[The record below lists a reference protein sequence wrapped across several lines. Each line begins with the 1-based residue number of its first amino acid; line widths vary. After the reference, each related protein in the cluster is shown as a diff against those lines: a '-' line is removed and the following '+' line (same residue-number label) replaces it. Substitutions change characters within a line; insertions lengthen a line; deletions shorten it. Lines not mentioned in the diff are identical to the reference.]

1 MLRRSAG
8 VACAAAM
15 RYIAS
20 RIMWVRAL
28 IFVLL
33 VAALA
38 VIALSLLRR
47 SPQRTRADANPA
59 PVPSAL
65 PPPPEG
71 SKALGRDEV
80 LRKLR
85 ELAFGAETR
94 PTVPPAQVEI
104 VAAIGTTIEAAAT
117 DPRYAPRRPLL
128 LPQLLRAASDDGSS
142 RRDLADIIAR
152 DPALVGSLLKLANGP
167 YYRTSNQPI
176 ESIDRALTVLGT
188 QGIRS
193 LAAAAL
199 VQPVFRAASKDSG
212 RFAEITWEH
221 TYRSAAAAE
230 VFAFA
235 VEGVDPF
242 AAQLLALVTG
252 LAAIVVYRIAADQY
266 AARGAKPDP
275 TALASLLDE
284 HAPAVA
290 CKIAAT
296 WELSERLLEALE
308 EQARGSARPV
318 SELGRSLRFGAVAGA
333 LSVLAAEGAIEDGT
347 ARASLVA
354 AGGTGKKFE
363 RMWERF
369 SAQLAS

>member
-1 MLRRSAG
+1 
-8 VACAAAM
+8 
-15 RYIAS
+15 
-20 RIMWVRAL
+20 MWVRAL

-38 VIALSLLRR
+38 VIVLSLLRR
-47 SPQRTRADANPA
+47 SPQSSQKARAGGDAEPA
-59 PVPSAL
+59 QL

-80 LRKLR
+80 LRKLH
-85 ELAFGAETR
+85 ELAFGAALKHG
-94 PTVPPAQVEI
+94 VPPAQIEI
-104 VAAIGTTIEAAAT
+104 VAAIGATIDAAAT

-142 RRDLADIIAR
+142 RKDLADIIAR

-167 YYRTSNQPI
+167 YYRTSNKPI
-176 ESIDRALTVLGT
+176 ESIDRAVTVLGT

-242 AAQLLALVTG
+242 AAQLLGLVTG

-266 AARGAKPDP
+266 AARGAKPDA

-284 HAPAVA
+284 HTPAVA
-290 CKIAAT
+290 CKIAET

-308 EQARGSARPV
+308 EQVRGSARQA
-318 SELGRSLRFGAVAGA
+318 SELGRSLRFGVVAGA
-333 LSVLAAEGAIEDGT
+333 LSILAAEGAIEDGT

-354 AGGTGKKFE
+354 AGGAGKKFE

-369 SAQLAS
+369 SAQLATS

>member
-1 MLRRSAG
+1 
-8 VACAAAM
+8 
-15 RYIAS
+15 
-20 RIMWVRAL
+20 MWTQALLFVAL
-28 IFVLL
+28 IVAL
-33 VAALA
+33 AALL
-38 VIALSLLRR
+38 LSLLRR
-47 SPQRTRADANPA
+47 APQRAKPSAAASGEAPTASPA
-59 PVPSAL
+59 PA
-65 PPPPEG
+65 G

-80 LRKLR
+80 LRKLHA
-85 ELAFGAETR
+85 LAFGAEPR
-94 PTVPPAQVEI
+94 GPVPPAQVEI
-104 VAAIGTTIEAAAT
+104 VAAIGSTIESSAT

-142 RRDLADIIAR
+142 RKDLADIIAR

-167 YYRTSNQPI
+167 YYRTSSKPV
-176 ESIDRALTVLGT
+176 ESIDRAVTILGT

-199 VQPVFRAASKDSG
+199 VQPVFRASSKDSG
-212 RFAEITWEH
+212 RFAEVTWEH

-235 VEGVDPF
+235 VEGTDPF

-252 LAAIVVYRIAADQY
+252 LARIVVFRVATDQY

-284 HAPAVA
+284 HGPAVA
-290 CKIAAT
+290 HEIATT
-296 WELSERLLEALE
+296 WELSDRMLAALD
-308 EQARGSARPV
+308 EQLRGSARPV
-318 SELGRSLRFGAVAGA
+318 SDLGRSLRFGVVAGA
-333 LSVLAAEGAIEDGT
+333 LSVLAAEGVIDEET

-354 AGGTGKKFE
+354 AGGSGKKFE

-369 SAQLAS
+369 AAQPAAT

>member
-1 MLRRSAG
+1 MVTQALLF
-8 VACAAAM
+8 VAL
-15 RYIAS
+15 
-20 RIMWVRAL
+20 VVAL
-28 IFVLL
+28 
-33 VAALA
+33 AALL
-38 VIALSLLRR
+38 LSLLRR
-47 SPQRTRADANPA
+47 APQRAKPGATA
-59 PVPSAL
+59 PGTTEAAL
-65 PPPPEG
+65 PPPAG

-80 LRKLR
+80 LRKLHA
-85 ELAFGAETR
+85 LAFGAEPR
-94 PTVPPAQVEI
+94 GPVPPAQVEI
-104 VAAIGTTIEAAAT
+104 VAAIGPTIESSAT

-142 RRDLADIIAR
+142 RKDLADIIAR

-167 YYRTSNQPI
+167 YYRTSSKPV
-176 ESIDRALTVLGT
+176 ESISRAVTVLGT

-199 VQPVFRAASKDSG
+199 VQPVFRASSKDSG
-212 RFAEITWEH
+212 RFAEVTWEH

-235 VEGVDPF
+235 VEGADPF

-252 LAAIVVYRIAADQY
+252 LARIVVFRVATDQY

-275 TALASLLDE
+275 SALVSLLDE

-290 CKIAAT
+290 HKIATT
-296 WELSERLLEALE
+296 WELSGRMLDALD
-308 EQARGSARPV
+308 EQLRGSARPV
-318 SELGRSLRFGAVAGA
+318 SDLGRSLRFGVVAGA
-333 LSVLAAEGAIEDGT
+333 LSVLAAEGAIDDET

-354 AGGTGKKFE
+354 AGGSGKKFD

-369 SAQLAS
+369 AAQAET

>member
-1 MLRRSAG
+1 
-8 VACAAAM
+8 
-15 RYIAS
+15 
-20 RIMWVRAL
+20 MWVRAL

-33 VAALA
+33 IAALA
-38 VIALSLLRR
+38 AVVLSLLRR
-47 SPQRTRADANPA
+47 SPQRAKEDDDAEPK
-59 PVPSAL
+59 PSPL
-65 PPPPEG
+65 PPPAG

-80 LRKLR
+80 IRKLR
-85 ELAFGAETR
+85 ALAFGAEPKSSV
-94 PTVPPAQVEI
+94 PTAHVEI
-104 VAAIGTTIEAAAT
+104 VAAIGAGVEATAT

-142 RRDLADIIAR
+142 RKDLADIIAR

-167 YYRTSNQPI
+167 YYRTSNKPI
-176 ESIDRALTVLGT
+176 ESIDRAVTVLGT

-212 RFAEITWEH
+212 RFAEIAWEH

-235 VEGVDPF
+235 VEGADPF

-252 LAAIVVYRIAADQY
+252 LATIVVYRIASDQY
-266 AARGAKPDP
+266 HSRGVNADP
-275 TALASLLDE
+275 SALASLLDE

-290 CKIAAT
+290 RKIGAT

-308 EQARGSARPV
+308 EQLRGSALPA
-318 SELGRSLRFGAVAGA
+318 SELGRSLRFGVVAGA
-333 LSVLAAEGAIEDGT
+333 LSVLAAENVIDDGT
-347 ARASLVA
+347 ARASLIA
-354 AGGTGKKFE
+354 AGGTGRKFE

-369 SAQLAS
+369 SAQLETS

>member
-1 MLRRSAG
+1 
-8 VACAAAM
+8 
-15 RYIAS
+15 
-20 RIMWVRAL
+20 MWVRAL

-33 VAALA
+33 IVALA
-38 VIALSLLRR
+38 AVALSWLRR
-47 SPQRTRADANPA
+47 SPQRAKADDDAEST
-59 PVPSAL
+59 PSAL
-65 PPPPEG
+65 PPPHEG

-80 LRKLR
+80 LRRLR
-85 ELAFGAETR
+85 ELTFGAEPR
-94 PTVPPAQVEI
+94 PAVPPAHVEI
-104 VAAIGTTIEAAAT
+104 VASIGATIEAAAT

-142 RRDLADIIAR
+142 RRDIADIIAR

-167 YYRTSNQPI
+167 YYRTSNKPI
-176 ESIDRALTVLGT
+176 ESIDRAVTVLGT

-212 RFAEITWEH
+212 RFAELTWEH

-235 VEGVDPF
+235 VEGADPF

-252 LAAIVVYRIAADQY
+252 LATIVVYRIAMDEY
-266 AARGAKPDP
+266 AARRVNAHPA
-275 TALASLLDE
+275 ALVSLLDE
-284 HAPAVA
+284 HTPAVA
-290 CKIAAT
+290 REIAAT
-296 WELSERLLEALE
+296 WELSDRLLGALD
-308 EQARGSARPV
+308 EQRRGSALPQ
-318 SELGRSLRFGAVAGA
+318 SPLGRSLRFGVVAGA
-333 LSVLAAEGAIEDGT
+333 LSVLAVGGVLDDDT

-354 AGGTGKKFE
+354 AGGSGKKFE

-369 SAQLAS
+369 SAQIATS